1 MHPSLVGPRL
11 KWRWANDH
19 IASLGNKIRAFFDG
33 DSYSVGSNFDQETE
47 QHVIAVRLSAEPPLA
62 RWSLMVGDALH
73 NLRSALDYLIY
84 QLAIKG
90 SGQEPPPYHRRLQFP
105 VFIEEHGDKGYDA

>member
-47 QHVIAVRLSAEPPLA
+47 QHVIAVRISAEPPLA

-73 NLRSALDYLIY
+73 NLRSALDHLSTNWRSREAAKSRPRITG
-84 QLAIKG
+84 AC
-90 SGQEPPPYHRRLQFP
+90 SSPSS
-105 VFIEEHGDKGYDA
+105 